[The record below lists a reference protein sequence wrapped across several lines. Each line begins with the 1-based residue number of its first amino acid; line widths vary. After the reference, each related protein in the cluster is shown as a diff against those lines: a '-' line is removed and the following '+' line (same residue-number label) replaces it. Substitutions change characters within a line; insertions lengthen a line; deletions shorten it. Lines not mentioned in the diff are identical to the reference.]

1 MATTN
6 EHHDQHRTTT
16 FPSRI
21 GDHAPNLA
29 TLDELRSRGRNPLL
43 TPAIRG
49 RRPRPVSPGCT
60 AR

>member
-1 MATTN
+1 MATT
-6 EHHDQHRTTT
+6 DAHRPSSTT

-43 TPAIRG
+43 TPVHRG
-49 RRPRPVSPGCT
+49 RHRSTSTAATGCT